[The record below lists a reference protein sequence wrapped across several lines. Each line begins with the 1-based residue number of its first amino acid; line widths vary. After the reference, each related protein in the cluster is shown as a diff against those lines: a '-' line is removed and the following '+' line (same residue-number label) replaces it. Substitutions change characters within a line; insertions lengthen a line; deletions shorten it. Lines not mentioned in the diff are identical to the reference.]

1 LKPFTTHTGIVATLN
16 RANVDTD
23 AIIPKQ
29 FLKSIKR
36 SGFGPN
42 AFFDWRY
49 TSDGEPD
56 AEFEL
61 HHPHFEGRSILVTR
75 NNFGCGSSRE
85 HAVWALVQDGYRV
98 IIAPW
103 KDAGGRR
110 LPAFA
115 DIFRINA
122 TQNGLLVIELSEDE
136 VNGIFE
142 LVQAH
147 SGLEA
152 TVDLEKQQVV
162 FHGTEPKNFSFDI
175 EAGARKQ
182 LMEGLD
188 DIDQTLQYESD
199 ITRFEKNYDP
209 LGP

>member
-1 LKPFTTHTGIVATLN
+1 MKPFTTHTGIVATLN

-36 SGFGPN
+36 TGFGPN

-56 AEFEL
+56 ADFEL
-61 HHPHFEGRSILVTR
+61 HQPRFEGRSILVTR

-85 HAVWALVQDGYRV
+85 HAVWALFQDGYQV
-98 IIAPW
+98 IIAPS
-103 KDAGGRR
+103 KEIDGRR

-122 TQNGLLVIELSEDE
+122 TKNGLLVIELSEDQ
-136 VNGIFE
+136 VDQIFE

-152 TVDLEKQQVV
+152 TVDLVKQQVA
-162 FHGTEPKNFSFDI
+162 FHLTEPKVFSFDI
-175 EAGARKQ
+175 EAGAKKQ
-182 LMEGLD
+182 LLEGLD

-199 ITRFEKNYDP
+199 IARFEESYDP
-209 LGP
+209 YGP